1 MKIIKITSLVKTH
14 LEERHDYDSA
24 MAHDTILSSPRSL
37 LLNRIEE
44 QARSRMARGPAGSM
58 ATFLVF
64 LELTTQLKMQCVPP
78 RTLGV
83 AAAAIPHRKSTT
95 GYKRWEAIQPQ
106 LQKHAHTLLLHTR
119 LTLKE
124 KDPVHEEGVRQKT
137 HFGTRLSRPQIGLY
151 T

>member
-44 QARSRMARGPAGSM
+44 QARSRMARGPTGSM

-64 LELTTQLKMQCVPP
+64 LELPLQLKMQCVSP

-83 AAAAIPHRKSTT
+83 AAAASPHRKSTT

-106 LQKHAHTLLLHTR
+106 LQNHANTHCFTTQDLLKRKKIQPTKRDLYQR
-119 LTLKE
+119 
-124 KDPVHEEGVRQKT
+124 T
-137 HFGTRLSRPQIGLY
+137 HIGTRLSGP
-151 T
+151 

>member
-1 MKIIKITSLVKTH
+1 
-14 LEERHDYDSA
+14 

-64 LELTTQLKMQCVPP
+64 LELTMQLKMQCVPP
-78 RTLGV
+78 LHVGGCSCREPTPEIDNRLQEVGGNPAPATKTRT
-83 AAAAIPHRKSTT
+83 
-95 GYKRWEAIQPQ
+95 
-106 LQKHAHTLLLHTR
+106 HTLLHHLR

-124 KDPVHEEGVRQKT
+124 KTQPTKRD
-137 HFGTRLSRPQIGLY
+137 LY
-151 T
+151 KEPILGQDYQDHKSDLTPKLPSL